1 MFQCVASKGFCFMIA
16 INVTFGTNENKV
28 NSLLVT
34 YVAKP
39 KKPLKHTE
47 TRSLYVDKC
56 WKLLMFI
63 VVSIVHINGVWR
75 MEERLFGCVHNH
87 ISK

>member
-56 WKLLMFI
+56 
-63 VVSIVHINGVWR
+63 
-75 MEERLFGCVHNH
+75 
-87 ISK
+87 